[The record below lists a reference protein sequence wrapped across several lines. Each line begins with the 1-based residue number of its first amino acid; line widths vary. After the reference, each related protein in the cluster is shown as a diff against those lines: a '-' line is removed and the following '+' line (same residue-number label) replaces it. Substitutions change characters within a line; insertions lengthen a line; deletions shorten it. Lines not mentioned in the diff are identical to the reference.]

1 MIHVAGYQVNA
12 WFALALAAT
21 LAFWAGYEVCSAVWG
36 RRIAEARRIGEAVQK
51 QVELEFL
58 RGIRAPRIGWS
69 PMDSAM
75 AQLERWF
82 K

>member
-1 MIHVAGYQVNA
+1 MIHVAGYQVDA
-12 WFALALAAT
+12 WFALAVAAL

-36 RRIAEARRIGEAVQK
+36 RRIAEARRIGEEVQRR
-51 QVELEFL
+51 VELAFL
-58 RGIRAPRIGWS
+58 KGERPVRPAWS